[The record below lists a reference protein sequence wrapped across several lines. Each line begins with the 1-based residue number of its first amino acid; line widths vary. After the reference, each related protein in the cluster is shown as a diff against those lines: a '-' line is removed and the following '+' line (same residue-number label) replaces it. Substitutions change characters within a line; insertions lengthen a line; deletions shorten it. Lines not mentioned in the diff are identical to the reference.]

1 MIKVKG
7 SIKGR
12 EVVLLIDGGAT
23 HNFITEE
30 LVAALQLLILPT
42 EGYRVVLGTGG
53 SIRSTSVCKG
63 VFLSISDLC
72 ITHDFLP
79 LPLGSADVIL
89 GVVWLETLG
98 KIEMNYRTS
107 VMEFTIEEWL
117 VQLCGNR
124 SLVKFQISLKSM
136 MKSLGDED
144 HGRLVELNVVA
155 VETGD
160 GDTRTF
166 QQRVSKFPKEIWV
179 VFASYEQV
187 FTPTPRLP
195 PARDHDH
202 TIELVEGTGPINVRP
217 DRYP

>member
-1 MIKVKG
+1 
-7 SIKGR
+7 
-12 EVVLLIDGGAT
+12 
-23 HNFITEE
+23 
-30 LVAALQLLILPT
+30 
-42 EGYRVVLGTGG
+42 
-53 SIRSTSVCKG
+53 
-63 VFLSISDLC
+63 
-72 ITHDFLP
+72 
-79 LPLGSADVIL
+79 
-89 GVVWLETLG
+89 
-98 KIEMNYRTS
+98 
-107 VMEFTIEEWL
+107 
-117 VQLCGNR
+117 
-124 SLVKFQISLKSM
+124 

-166 QQRVSKFPKEIWV
+166 QRVSKFPKEIWA

-202 TIELVEGTGPINVRP
+202 TIVLAEGTGPINVRP